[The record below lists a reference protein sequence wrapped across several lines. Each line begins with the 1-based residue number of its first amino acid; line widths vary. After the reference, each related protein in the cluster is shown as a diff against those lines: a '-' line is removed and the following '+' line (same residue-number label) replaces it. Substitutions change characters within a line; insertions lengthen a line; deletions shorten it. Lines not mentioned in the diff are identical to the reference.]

1 MNIRNLKILI
11 RIVDEGCSFTKA
23 AITMDMTQPAVS
35 QAVKEIEKQYNIKL
49 FEKIGR
55 SLTLTEGGKAFAA
68 SARKA
73 IDILDEMERNT
84 TGWDEEGILRVGT
97 SITIGT
103 CFLPSFVKEFHNRY
117 PKMEIHA
124 LINQSGILEEGLL
137 KNTLDIVLME
147 GIPRSNALISEEFLD
162 DKLVPICSSSGPFKD
177 GEVIEPAIFRKCRF
191 LLREQGSGTRT
202 IFDRETE
209 RIGFRVEPIWESVST
224 AAIVKAVM
232 EDIGISVLPYRLI
245 EQAYKN
251 GFISIFSVKGMDFS
265 RRLRIVYHK
274 DKTIRG
280 GIEEFINLVKEIS

>member
-1 MNIRNLKILI
+1 MITSVYLI
-11 RIVDEGCSFTKA
+11 PLSYIICK
-23 AITMDMTQPAVS
+23 
-35 QAVKEIEKQYNIKL
+35 
-49 FEKIGR
+49 
-55 SLTLTEGGKAFAA
+55 
-68 SARKA
+68 
-73 IDILDEMERNT
+73 
-84 TGWDEEGILRVGT
+84 
-97 SITIGT
+97 
-103 CFLPSFVKEFHNRY
+103 FHNRY

-147 GIPRSNALISEEFLD
+147 GIPRSNVLISEEFLD

-251 GFISIFSVKGMDFS
+251 GFISIFSVKGMDFN